1 VTGGA
6 SGIGRALCEELGQR
20 GAVVIAADI
29 NAEGAQKVASAI
41 TTDGGRGRATYLD
54 TTQAGGIQELIDKTV
69 SEHGRLDYMFN
80 NAGISV
86 GGEVR
91 DMSLEH
97 WRNVI
102 DVNLLGVLYGTT
114 KAYQVMIKQKFGHI
128 VNTASAW
135 GLTPA
140 PLDASYCTSKHGVV
154 GLSTSL
160 RAEAA
165 DLGVKVSVVCP
176 GLVQTEIWET
186 SLILNAKREDALALI
201 PLKMI
206 KATRAAKAILLGVA
220 RNKAIIVF
228 PLHARLMWWLYRIH
242 PSILTPLNRK
252 AVRDFRKIRS
262 EP

>member
-1 VTGGA
+1 
-6 SGIGRALCEELGQR
+6 
-20 GAVVIAADI
+20 
-29 NAEGAQKVASAI
+29 
-41 TTDGGRGRATYLD
+41 
-54 TTQAGGIQELIDKTV
+54 
-69 SEHGRLDYMFN
+69 
-80 NAGISV
+80 
-86 GGEVR
+86 
-91 DMSLEH
+91 
-97 WRNVI
+97 
-102 DVNLLGVLYGTT
+102 
-114 KAYQVMIKQKFGHI
+114 MIKQKFGHI